1 MRVAYR
7 RRKLGGMLVANRG
20 WHGSVTLAD
29 TSERD
34 LEPPKRA
41 NSGVLSVVSRGR
53 QTFVS
58 Y

>member
-1 MRVAYR
+1 MMRVAYR

-34 LEPPKRA
+34 LEPPKA
-41 NSGVLSVVSRGR
+41 GQILA
-53 QTFVS
+53 FC
-58 Y
+58 